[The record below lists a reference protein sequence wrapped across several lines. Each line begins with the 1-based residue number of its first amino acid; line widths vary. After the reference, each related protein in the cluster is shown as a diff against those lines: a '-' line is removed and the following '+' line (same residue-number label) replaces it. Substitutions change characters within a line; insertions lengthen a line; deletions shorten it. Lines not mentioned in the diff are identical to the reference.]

1 MNVIK
6 NLGGTR
12 TIYEKKALFPILL
25 LATPLILL
33 TLVVVP
39 TAQQAY
45 AQEAEIIL
53 SQCNNGM
60 NAHWLNEDG
69 TLKDTITYKII
80 VTEHSIPESQIDIV
94 RVGIERWD
102 GFVYNIEEVSANE
115 TADIE
120 VTLFIGAESSGW
132 GGVSTHSRGSTWCTV
147 YSGFIYIV
155 MEQAY
160 ASQTDTTTALE
171 NLAMHEMG
179 HALGLRHT
187 NYEQDI
193 MFIRR
198 TGEYCPSNLNIEGL
212 TAEESRYSVEDW
224 EELNC

>member
-1 MNVIK
+1 MIFIK
-6 NLGGTR
+6 NLAGAKTV
-12 TIYEKKALFPILL
+12 YEKKVLFPILL

-39 TAQQAY
+39 TPQQAY

-53 SQCNNGM
+53 PQCNNGM
-60 NAHWLNEDG
+60 NAHWLDEDG

-80 VTEHSIPESQIDIV
+80 VTDPSILESQIDIV
-94 RVGIERWD
+94 REGIEQWD

-115 TADIE
+115 DADIG
-120 VTLFIGAESSGW
+120 VTLFIGAQSSGR
-132 GGVSTHSRGSTWCTV
+132 GGVSTYSPDHTWCTI
-147 YSGFIYIV
+147 YSGFIYID
-155 MEQAY
+155 MERDL
-160 ASQTDTTTALE
+160 ASQTDTTALE

-193 MFIRR
+193 MFTRR
-198 TGEYCPSNLNIEGL
+198 AGEYCPSNLNIEGL
-212 TAEESRYSVEDW
+212 AAEESRYSVEDW

>member
-6 NLGGTR
+6 NLAGAKTV
-12 TIYEKKALFPILL
+12 YEKKVLFPILL
-25 LATPLILL
+25 SATPLILL

-60 NAHWLNEDG
+60 NAHWLDEDG
-69 TLKDTITYKII
+69 ILKDTITYKIN
-80 VTEHSIPESQIDIV
+80 VTAPTIQDSEIDIV
-94 RVGIERWD
+94 REGIERWD

-115 TADIE
+115 DADIE
-120 VTLFIGAESSGW
+120 VTLFIGAQSFGR
-132 GGVSTHSRGSTWCTV
+132 GGVSTHSPDDTRCTV
-147 YSGFIYIV
+147 YSGFIYIG
-155 MEQAY
+155 MERAL
-160 ASQTDTTTALE
+160 ASQTETTALG

-198 TGEYCPSNLNIEGL
+198 AGEYCPSNLNIEGL